1 MKNLKKYL
9 LYYFSKQFI
18 YFLFAGSTAALVNFT
33 SRILLRSYLDIVFSA
48 VIAYSLGL
56 LTAFILYKRLVFPFS
71 GKPLNFQLRRFLSI
85 QIGFMPVVI
94 IIFISLS
101 GIFNTMGLGN
111 FSEPIAHALSIGM
124 PALITFLLYKL
135 LVFIK

>member
-71 GKPLNFQLRRFLSI
+71 GKPLNFQLRRFLFI

>member
-48 VIAYSLGL
+48 VIAYPLGL

>member
-18 YFLFAGSTAALVNFT
+18 YFLFAGSTAAFVNFT
-33 SRILLRSYLDIVFSA
+33 SRLLLRSYMDIVFSA

-56 LTAFILYKRLVFPFS
+56 LTAFVLYKKLVFPFS
-71 GKPLNFQLRRFLSI
+71 EKPLNFQLRRFLSI
-85 QIGFMPVVI
+85 QIGFMPIVI
-94 IIFISLS
+94 IIFMTLS
-101 GIFNTMGLGN
+101 DILDTIGFGN
-111 FSEPIAHALSIGM
+111 LSEPLAHAISIGM

-135 LVFIK
+135 FVFIK